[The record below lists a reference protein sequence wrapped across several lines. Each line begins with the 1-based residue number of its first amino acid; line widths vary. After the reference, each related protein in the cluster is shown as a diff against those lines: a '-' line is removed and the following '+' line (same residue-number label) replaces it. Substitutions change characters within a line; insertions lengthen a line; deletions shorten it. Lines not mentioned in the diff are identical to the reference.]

1 MMQGDVIV
9 AIRNRRE
16 EAEEANDRFRRI
28 TYDMGRLDALISIQE
43 FLLAESATLLAVNRE
58 ITGKIIERRCAWC
71 NGGSG
76 SESYAA
82 ALESISL
89 EVDELGQLRASLEDF
104 IGALK
109 SNLNR
114 EINIILRGEL

>member
-1 MMQGDVIV
+1 
-9 AIRNRRE
+9 
-16 EAEEANDRFRRI
+16 
-28 TYDMGRLDALISIQE
+28 MG
-43 FLLAESATLLAVNRE
+43 ATAPEVV
-58 ITGKIIERRCAWC
+58 
-71 NGGSG
+71 SHH
-76 SESYAA
+76 A